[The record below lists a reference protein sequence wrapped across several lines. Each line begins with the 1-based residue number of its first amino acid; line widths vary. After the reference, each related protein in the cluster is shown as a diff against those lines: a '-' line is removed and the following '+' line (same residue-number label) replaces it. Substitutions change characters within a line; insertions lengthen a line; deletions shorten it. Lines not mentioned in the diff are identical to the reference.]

1 MPYTRRETL
10 GLLLGALG
18 MVGCSPG
25 GRAAGETLSISASL
39 GEDEWKVMR
48 ERVFPPF
55 EARERCR
62 IRAVNIEAADT
73 LKKIEAMHRANRM
86 SIDLLLL
93 DNMNLAPYVEKRLV
107 LDLTQHQALIDP
119 EVSESLVKPLT
130 FNDRLMFF
138 PGRPNVQITYY
149 NTDVFDGHNY
159 TIPETWDELLEVAKR
174 LKAAYK
180 VGKVAVH
187 GTLDTNTTTQVFEFI
202 TAAGGEI
209 TALNDPGS
217 VKAFAFLQQLY
228 PYLSPE
234 TKKANWNTTN
244 KFLSEETLFL
254 ARNWPVG
261 IQVIV
266 KQNEKT
272 NIKAYA
278 TWAGPAGRATMI
290 GGDVIA
296 ITKRSPNQDLALKFA
311 GYLMSREIQTLLVT
325 ELGWPPI
332 RSDALGSVPEWQR
345 GFFQAIMEALRYGR
359 YRPAILGWSAV
370 DKYVNLAFRDIVMD
384 GRDVQATLD
393 AYARD
398 LQEELEWL
406 K

>member
-1 MPYTRRETL
+1 MARVSS
-10 GLLLGALG
+10 G
-18 MVGCSPG
+18 M
-25 GRAAGETLSISASL
+25 TLSIAASL
-39 GEDEWKVMR
+39 GENEWKVMR
-48 ERVFPPF
+48 EKVFPPF
-55 EARERCR
+55 EARENCH

-73 LKKIEAMHRANRM
+73 LKKIEVMHRANRM

-107 LDLTQHQALIDP
+107 LELTKYQALIDP
-119 EVSESLVKPLT
+119 EVDASLVQPLT
-130 FNDRLMFF
+130 FNSRLMFF

-149 NTDVFDGHNY
+149 NTDVFNGSTY
-159 TIPETWDELLEVAKR
+159 SVPETWDELLEVAKR

-187 GTLDTNTTTQVFEFI
+187 GTLDSNTTTQVFEFI
-202 TAAGGEI
+202 TAAGGKI
-209 TALNDPGS
+209 TTLNDAGS
-217 VKAFAFLQQLY
+217 VKAFTFLQELY

-244 KFLSEETLFL
+244 KFLSEDTLFL

-266 KQNEKT
+266 QQNQKT
-272 NIKAYA
+272 NIQAYA

-296 ITKRSPNQDLALKFA
+296 ITKRSPNQELALKFA
-311 GYLMSREIQTLLVT
+311 GYFMSREVQTLLVT

-332 RSDALGSVPEWQR
+332 RSDALGSMPEWQQ
-345 GFFQAIMEALRYGR
+345 GFFKAIMEALRYGH
-359 YRPAILGWSAV
+359 YRPAIMGWSAV
-370 DKYVNLAFRDIVMD
+370 DKYVNLAFKDIVMD

-393 AYARD
+393 TYARD
-398 LQEELEWL
+398 LQEELDWL

>member
-1 MPYTRRETL
+1 MHHTVCATL
-10 GLLLGALG
+10 GLLIFSLA
-18 MVGCSPG
+18 MATWSS
-25 GRAAGETLSISASL
+25 GETLSMSASL
-39 GEDEWKVMR
+39 GENEWKVMR
-48 ERVFPPF
+48 EHVFPPF
-55 EARERCR
+55 EAREHCR
-62 IRAVNIEAADT
+62 IRAVNIEAGDT
-73 LKKIEAMHRANRM
+73 LKKIEVMHRANRM

-93 DNMNLAPYVEKRLV
+93 DNMNLAPYVEKRLL
-107 LDLTQHQALIDP
+107 LDLTKYQALIDP
-119 EVSESLVKPLT
+119 EVDASLVQPLT
-130 FNDRLMFF
+130 FHGRLMFF

-149 NTDVFDGHNY
+149 NTDVFNGSTYH
-159 TIPETWDELLEVAKR
+159 IPETWDELLAVAQR

-202 TAAGGEI
+202 TAAGGTI
-209 TALNDPGS
+209 TTLNDAGS
-217 VKAFAFLQQLY
+217 VKAFTFLQALY

-244 KFLSEETLFL
+244 KFLSEDTLFL

-261 IQVIV
+261 MQVIV
-266 KQNEKT
+266 QQNQKT

-296 ITKRSPNQDLALKFA
+296 IPKRSPNQELALKFA

-332 RSDALGSVPEWQR
+332 RSDALGSVPEWQQ
-345 GFFQAIMEALRYGR
+345 GFFQAIMEALRYGH
-359 YRPAILGWSAV
+359 YRPAIMGWSAV
-370 DKYVNLAFRDIVMD
+370 DKYVNLAFKDIVMD
-384 GRDVQATLD
+384 GRDVQATLET
-393 AYARD
+393 YARD